1 MQKTTFAGVISA
13 FGAEARAKLDNPAIS
28 GAPEDQLR
36 APLEGLFH
44 ELAALGTL
52 APGGLSLVG
61 ETTLSHLQTRPDYAV
76 SVNNALVGFI
86 EVKAPGKGCD
96 PRKFSDPHDKGQWG
110 KLKSLPNLV
119 YTDGNGFSLW
129 RNGELAAKIVL
140 LDGDIETSGAKLK
153 APETLR
159 ALVADFLNWAPQ
171 PPTSAK
177 ALAQTSA
184 RLCRL
189 LREEVLEEME
199 GDVSAVRRAQGGD
212 AVGSRGIG
220 FHVAVRGL
228 CAGAGQDDADRQCG
242 RAARRARHALVA
254 HRRTLRLAGGGE
266 AGFVAGAAHRRRRT
280 SARRGHDYI
289 SLFVDMARRKVV
301 YVADGKDAATV
312 KEFADFLE
320 AHGGRREAVTDASI
334 DMGAAF
340 EAGIKENFPNAEIT
354 FDKFHVIK
362 LANEAVDQ
370 VRREEARNNFQI
382 KGRRYIFLKNV
393 DRLTQEEKEALS
405 RLEAQNLD
413 TIQAMQIRMNLQQ
426 LFTMSVKSA
435 RRFLDRWNAWVQVC
449 DLAPMKKLAKTITA
463 KSEGILRSIATG
475 LSNGVLE
482 AINGNVQAAKRKAK
496 GYRTKRNLKAIVYL
510 IAGDVLA
517 NSPI

>member
-1 MQKTTFAGVISA
+1 MPAPDRGFA
-13 FGAEARAKLDNPAIS
+13 FAKLSA
-28 GAPEDQLR
+28 E
-36 APLEGLFH
+36 EGEFCKARIAH
-44 ELAALGTL
+44 YKC
-52 APGGLSLVG
+52 P
-61 ETTLSHLQTRPDYAV
+61 R
-76 SVNNALVGFI
+76 SV
-86 EVKAPGKGCD
+86 
-96 PRKFSDPHDKGQWG
+96 
-110 KLKSLPNLV
+110 
-119 YTDGNGFSLW
+119 
-129 RNGELAAKIVL
+129 KI
-140 LDGDIETSGAKLK
+140 
-153 APETLR
+153 
-159 ALVADFLNWAPQ
+159 
-171 PPTSAK
+171 
-177 ALAQTSA
+177 
-184 RLCRL
+184 
-189 LREEVLEEME
+189 
-199 GDVSAVRRAQGGD
+199 
-212 AVGSRGIG
+212 
-220 FHVAVRGL
+220 
-228 CAGAGQDDADRQCG
+228 QDDMLPISWSGKRNFVG
-242 RAARRARHALVA
+242 RDWR
-254 HRRTLRLAGGGE
+254 
-266 AGFVAGAAHRRRRT
+266 
-280 SARRGHDYI
+280 
-289 SLFVDMARRKVV
+289 
-301 YVADGKDAATV
+301 
-312 KEFADFLE
+312 E

-393 DRLTQEEKEALS
+393 DRLTQEEREALS

-426 LFTMSVKSA
+426 LVTMSVKSA

-517 NSPI
+517 SSPI

>member
-1 MQKTTFAGVISA
+1 MTRSEFDAADS
-13 FGAEARAKLDNPAIS
+13 RLDLYV
-28 GAPEDQLR
+28 D
-36 APLEGLFH
+36 F
-44 ELAALGTL
+44 
-52 APGGLSLVG
+52 
-61 ETTLSHLQTRPDYAV
+61 
-76 SVNNALVGFI
+76 
-86 EVKAPGKGCD
+86 
-96 PRKFSDPHDKGQWG
+96 PR
-110 KLKSLPNLV
+110 
-119 YTDGNGFSLW
+119 
-129 RNGELAAKIVL
+129 
-140 LDGDIETSGAKLK
+140 
-153 APETLR
+153 
-159 ALVADFLNWAPQ
+159 
-171 PPTSAK
+171 
-177 ALAQTSA
+177 
-184 RLCRL
+184 
-189 LREEVLEEME
+189 
-199 GDVSAVRRAQGGD
+199 
-212 AVGSRGIG
+212 GSRFG
-220 FHVAVRGL
+220 
-228 CAGAGQDDADRQCG
+228 CAQCG
-242 RAARRARHALVA
+242 REGCAVHDTKEETWRHLDFFQHRTLLHARVPRVTCPECGVRKVATPWARAGSGFTLLFEAFVLTLAKAMPIANAARLLGEHDTRLWRIVEHYVWRAVEKLDLSEV
-254 HRRTLRLAGGGE
+254 RRI
-266 AGFVAGAAHRRRRT
+266 AADET

-320 AHGGRREAVTDASI
+320 AHGGKREAVTDASI

-354 FDKFHVIK
+354 FDKFHVVK

-405 RLEAQNLD
+405 QLEAQNLD

-426 LFTMSVKSA
+426 LFTMSAKSA

-449 DLAPMKKLAKTITA
+449 DLAPMKRLAKTIMA
-463 KSEGILRSIATG
+463 KSDGILRSIATG